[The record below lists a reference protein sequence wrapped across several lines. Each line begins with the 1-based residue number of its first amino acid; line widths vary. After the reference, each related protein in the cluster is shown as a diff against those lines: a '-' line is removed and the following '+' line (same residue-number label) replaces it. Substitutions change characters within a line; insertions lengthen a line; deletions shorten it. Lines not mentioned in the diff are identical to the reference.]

1 MYREDSLDADTV
13 GNSANGEGLGNAR
26 TLAGNNGSFKSLNSF
41 SLALADLNGNLYG
54 VADLDLGDLSSPVLS
69 ESCAITLSASILYSS
84 VDFQTFVTN

>member
-26 TLAGNNGSFKSLNSF
+26 TLAGNNGSFESLNSF

-54 VADLDLGDLSSPVLS
+54 VTDLDLG

>member
-1 MYREDSLDADTV
+1 MYREDSLDADTI

-54 VADLDLGDLSSPVLS
+54 VTDLDLGISSPVLS

>member
-1 MYREDSLDADTV
+1 MYREDSLDAATI

-26 TLAGNNGSFKSLNSF
+26 TLAGNNGSFESLNSF

-54 VADLDLGDLSSPVLS
+54 VADLDLGISSPVLS

>member
-26 TLAGNNGSFKSLNSF
+26 TLAGNNGSFESLNSF

-54 VADLDLGDLSSPVLS
+54 VAELDLGDLVANLKR
-69 ESCAITLSASILYSS
+69 ILCNNFEC
-84 VDFQTFVTN
+84 VHFLFFR